1 MNSTQNNPLDD
12 EDDELN
18 DLSTSVVNQFIAF
31 LYSKNKKISAAYFF
45 SLIRNLLLIHRLL
58 NRKQLIARKFLHQC
72 VKVIVYLS

>member
-31 LYSKNKKISAAYFF
+31 LHSKTKKY
-45 SLIRNLLLIHRLL
+45 LLLIFFVH
-58 NRKQLIARKFLHQC
+58 
-72 VKVIVYLS
+72 